1 MKIKTIALSVIGML
15 TVSTV
20 FATTPP
26 APIWHTVQLEDGSE
40 SKVILRGSADFHWFE
55 DKQGNALVKQDK
67 DWFFA
72 KITQDGNNPKLESTG
87 VKKLS
92 NQDAPSASLERPDLL
107 YKASLESMQAISP
120 KARHNILKRS
130 YGIQAMSASSNFEQ
144 PLLVVQVSFTDQKME
159 HDFSS
164 LVFGQSG
171 QSVVDFYDKNSGG
184 KYQVV
189 PARESVGTTND
200 GIINVFVN
208 QKQPNCH
215 TSTDLSCST
224 KIDSVIAEAY
234 GRIEDSVD
242 FAAYDRN
249 GDGQLDPDELSVIF
263 VFAGGDRSTGYLDR
277 PAIWP
282 HKGSHS
288 TVKVDGKN
296 ITEYCVFGD
305 YQTTHQS
312 TMGVIVHELGHLM
325 LGLPD
330 LYSYHHDGSI
340 GMWGVMAGGSWG
352 KKPGDNY
359 AGETPVNMSAW
370 SKHAA
375 GFTNPSVSL
384 DANTNIVVPNGESSV
399 VYLDSY
405 LKEMGPRLYVENRTL
420 TDYDRALQGEGVLVS
435 SVNIRNA
442 FNDVGEMQVQIMQ
455 ADGLKELEQGSYADE
470 NDLYPQG
477 NTSIGDNTNPSLSAI
492 AGFDTNVSVTGITS
506 TSSSASFVMSRPDEP
521 NKFAWLNKLNR
532 GYVFPTQDNALALKM
547 NLANPTELD
556 GLQLFAV
563 PTSKGGAVSYKVWRY
578 SSVNEVFSTMT
589 FDDANAELLQQ
600 GSVQPPN
607 RVLFS
612 QPTKLPAGEHVLLV
626 EIEGGTYEGS
636 VNFGALHSDILQSE
650 RPLWVGKS
658 ADKSTEGLINT
669 AFSTIPF
676 VALLDLDVASVVTAK
691 PDAFET
697 AKNTDYSLSLMANDD
712 IAQGYLFNVVIAE
725 HPTYGSVQGDVYS
738 PKKNFVGEDRFK
750 YRLVSSDGS
759 ITSNTV
765 EAVVTVTG
773 DNDEPLADA
782 SADTG
787 DLENSGKVT
796 LSAAGSSDPD
806 GDDLEYL
813 WEQINGLATTIEN
826 ANTAEASF
834 AIPQGSKQGDVLTFQ
849 LTVTDPSGLTST
861 SQVSVEVQNA
871 SPEANTDSVT
881 VTAGEE
887 VVIDVLANDTDAEG
901 HDLTIKS
908 VTITSGGGSAVIE
921 NGKIRYSAPSGTG
934 QSVMLTYSIMDEKGS
949 TAAAVVNI
957 DVLSQSSGVSFGD
970 SGGSI
975 SFWALALLGLLGWR
989 RRS

>member
-1 MKIKTIALSVIGML
+1 MKIKTIALSVISML
-15 TVSTV
+15 TASTV
-20 FATTPP
+20 LATTPP
-26 APIWHTVQLEDGSE
+26 APIWHTVQLDDGSE
-40 SKVILRGSADFHWFE
+40 SEVILRGSADFHWYE

-72 KITQDGNNPKLESTG
+72 KITQDGNIPKLESTG

-92 NQDAPSASLERPDLL
+92 NQAAPSVSLERPDLL
-107 YKASLESMQAISP
+107 YKAPLESMQAISP
-120 KARHNILKRS
+120 KARHNLLKQTS
-130 YGIQAMSASSNFEQ
+130 GIQAMSASSNFEQ
-144 PLLVVQVSFTDQKME
+144 PLLVVQVSFTDQKMD
-159 HDFSS
+159 HDFHS

-171 QSVVDFYDKNSGG
+171 QSVVDFYQKNSDG
-184 KYQVV
+184 KYHVI
-189 PARESVGTTND
+189 PARENGGTAND
-200 GIINVFVN
+200 GIINVSVN
-208 QKQPNCH
+208 QKQPDCH
-215 TSTDLSCST
+215 TSTDFNCST
-224 KIDSVIAEAY
+224 KLDSVIAEAY
-234 GRIEDSVD
+234 GHIEDSVD

-249 GDGQLDPDELSVIF
+249 GDGQLDPDELSVMF
-263 VFAGGDRSTGYLDR
+263 VFAGGDRSTGYFGR
-277 PAIWP
+277 PSIWP

-296 ITEYCVFGD
+296 IMEYCVFGD

-352 KKPGDNY
+352 RKPGDSY

-420 TDYDRALQGEGVLVS
+420 TDYDRALEGEGVLVT

-455 ADGLKELEQGSYADE
+455 ADGLKELEQGSFADE

-521 NKFAWLNKLNR
+521 NKFAWLNNLNR
-532 GYVFPTQDNALALKM
+532 GYIFATQDNAIALKM

-563 PTSKGGAVSYKVWRY
+563 PTSKGVAVSYKVWRY

-612 QPTKLPAGEHVLLV
+612 QPTKLAAGEHVLLV

-636 VNFGALHSDILQSE
+636 MNFGALHSDILQSE

-676 VALLDLDVASVVTAK
+676 VALMDLDVASVVTAK

-725 HPTYGSVQGDVYS
+725 HPTHGSVQGDVYS

-765 EAVVTVTG
+765 EVVVTVTG

-813 WEQINGLATTIEN
+813 WEQIDGLATTIEN

-881 VTAGEE
+881 VTAGDD
-887 VVIDVLANDTDAEG
+887 VVIDVLANDTDADG
-901 HDLTIKS
+901 HDLTIQS

-934 QSVMLTYSIMDEKGS
+934 QSVTLTYSIMDEKGS
-949 TAAAVVNI
+949 TATAVVNI
-957 DVLSQSSGVSFGD
+957 NVLSQSSGVSFGD
-970 SGGSI
+970 SGGST

>member
-1 MKIKTIALSVIGML
+1 ML
-15 TVSTV
+15 TASTV
-20 FATTPP
+20 LATTPP
-26 APIWHTVQLEDGSE
+26 APIWHTVQLDDGSE
-40 SKVILRGSADFHWFE
+40 SEVILRGSADFHWYE

-72 KITQDGNNPKLESTG
+72 KITQDGNIPKLESTG

-92 NQDAPSASLERPDLL
+92 NQAAPSVSLERPDLL
-107 YKASLESMQAISP
+107 YKAPLESMQAISP
-120 KARHNILKRS
+120 KARHNLLKQTS
-130 YGIQAMSASSNFEQ
+130 GIQAMSASSNFEQ
-144 PLLVVQVSFTDQKME
+144 PLLVVQVSFTDQKMD
-159 HDFSS
+159 HDFHS

-171 QSVVDFYDKNSGG
+171 QSVVDFYQKNSDG
-184 KYQVV
+184 KYHVI
-189 PARESVGTTND
+189 PARENGGTAND
-200 GIINVFVN
+200 GIINVSVN
-208 QKQPNCH
+208 QKQPDCH
-215 TSTDLSCST
+215 TSTDFNCST
-224 KIDSVIAEAY
+224 KLDSVIAEAY
-234 GRIEDSVD
+234 QKLDPYVD

-249 GDGQLDPDELSVIF
+249 GDGQLDPDELSVMF
-263 VFAGGDRSTGYLDR
+263 VFAGGDRSTGYFGR
-277 PAIWP
+277 PSIWP

-296 ITEYCVFGD
+296 IMEYCVFGD

-352 KKPGDNY
+352 RKPGDNY

-420 TDYDRALQGEGVLVS
+420 TDYDRALEGEGVLVT

-455 ADGLKELEQGSYADE
+455 ADGLKELEQGSFADE

-521 NKFAWLNKLNR
+521 NKFAWLNNLNR
-532 GYVFPTQDNALALKM
+532 GYIFATQDNAIALKM

-612 QPTKLPAGEHVLLV
+612 QPTKLAAGEHVLLV

-636 VNFGALHSDILQSE
+636 MNFGALHSDILQSE

-676 VALLDLDVASVVTAK
+676 VALMDLDVASVVTAK

-725 HPTYGSVQGDVYS
+725 HPTHGSVQGDVYS

-765 EAVVTVTG
+765 EVVVTVTG

-813 WEQINGLATTIEN
+813 WEQIDGLATTIEN

-881 VTAGEE
+881 VTAGED
-887 VVIDVLANDTDAEG
+887 VVIDVLANDTDADG
-901 HDLTIKS
+901 HDLTIQS

-934 QSVMLTYSIMDEKGS
+934 QSVTLTYSIMDEKGS
-949 TAAAVVNI
+949 TATAVVNI
-957 DVLSQSSGVSFGD
+957 NVLSQSSGISFGD
-970 SGGSI
+970 SGGST
-975 SFWALALLGLLGWR
+975 SFWALVLLGLLGWR

>member
-1 MKIKTIALSVIGML
+1 MKIKTIALSVFSML
-15 TVSTV
+15 TASTV
-20 FATTPP
+20 LATTPP
-26 APIWHTVQLEDGSE
+26 APIWHTVQLDDGSE
-40 SKVILRGSADFHWFE
+40 SEVILRGSADFHWYE

-72 KITQDGNNPKLESTG
+72 KITQDGNIPKLESTG

-92 NQDAPSASLERPDLL
+92 TQAAPSVSLERPDLL
-107 YKASLESMQAISP
+107 YKAPLESMQAISP
-120 KARHNILKRS
+120 KARHNLLKQTS
-130 YGIQAMSASSNFEQ
+130 GIQAMSASSNFEQ
-144 PLLVVQVSFTDQKME
+144 PLLVVQVSFTDQKMD
-159 HDFSS
+159 HDFHS

-171 QSVVDFYDKNSGG
+171 QSVVDFYQKNSDG
-184 KYQVV
+184 KYHVI
-189 PARESVGTTND
+189 PARENGGTVND
-200 GIINVFVN
+200 GIINVSVN
-208 QKQPNCH
+208 QKQPDCH
-215 TSTDLSCST
+215 TSTDFNCST
-224 KIDSVIAEAY
+224 KLDSVIAEAY
-234 GRIEDSVD
+234 GHIEDSVD

-249 GDGQLDPDELSVIF
+249 GDGQLDPDELSVMF
-263 VFAGGDRSTGYLDR
+263 VFAGGDRSTGYFGR
-277 PAIWP
+277 PSIWP

-288 TVKVDGKN
+288 TVKVGGKN
-296 ITEYCVFGD
+296 IMEYCVFGD

-352 KKPGDNY
+352 RKPGDSY

-420 TDYDRALQGEGVLVS
+420 TDYDRALEGEGVLVT

-455 ADGLKELEQGSYADE
+455 ADGLKELEQGSFADE

-521 NKFAWLNKLNR
+521 NKFAWLNNLNR
-532 GYVFPTQDNALALKM
+532 GYIFATQDNAIALKM

-612 QPTKLPAGEHVLLV
+612 QPTKLAAGEHVLLV

-636 VNFGALHSDILQSE
+636 MNFGALHSDILQSE

-676 VALLDLDVASVVTAK
+676 VALMDLDVASVVTAK

-725 HPTYGSVQGDVYS
+725 HPTHGSVQGDVYS

-765 EAVVTVTG
+765 EVVVTVTG

-813 WEQINGLATTIEN
+813 WEQIDGLATTIEN

-881 VTAGEE
+881 VTAGED
-887 VVIDVLANDTDAEG
+887 VVIDVLANDTDADG
-901 HDLTIKS
+901 HDLTIQS

-934 QSVMLTYSIMDEKGS
+934 QSVTLTYSIMDEKGS
-949 TAAAVVNI
+949 TATAVVNI
-957 DVLSQSSGVSFGD
+957 NVLSQSSGVSFGD
-970 SGGSI
+970 SGGST